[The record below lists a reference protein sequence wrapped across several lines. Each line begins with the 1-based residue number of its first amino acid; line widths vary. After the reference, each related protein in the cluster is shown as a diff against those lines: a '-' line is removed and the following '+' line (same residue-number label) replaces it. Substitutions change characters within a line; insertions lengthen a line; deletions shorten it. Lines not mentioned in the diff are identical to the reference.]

1 MRWSAGIIVCFL
13 LLLGTCVQA
22 QRTRYGAIKGTVLD
36 SLSRH
41 TLESAS
47 VAVFLTSDSS
57 LVNYAITTRKG
68 EFTITGVPLN
78 TPCRIVITNRGYEE
92 LSRSVILPVD
102 VKELRL
108 DTILLVKSFNE
119 LKAVTVTA
127 LRPPVTVKPDTLEF
141 NVSSFKTMPNAM
153 MEDLLKQLPGVDVD
167 KDGNVTINGKKV
179 SKIMVD
185 GREFFGG
192 DPKIAL
198 KNLPKDIIDKLQVVD
213 NKTREA
219 RFNKTTDG
227 NEDLAINLT
236 LRKEAQRGWFGRIS
250 TGYGTNER
258 YEGAA
263 MVNFFNGAKQFSI
276 LGNASN
282 TNRGSVAGG
291 DFNIATSRS
300 TLDGGGGGLTR
311 AASGGLNFSDNIGR
325 QIKMNG
331 SYFYNNSHTDNIS
344 RVQRRNIL
352 ADTSFWY
359 YSDDNSI
366 NDYSNHRLTLNASYT
381 IDTLTEVHI
390 NSNIGTTQSD
400 VVNIKQARS
409 TTLDDRLIN
418 TSENTYSTDGSGKN
432 ISTEFFFSR
441 RFRKQGRGFTIGLNY
456 NYSDQASVNDNVGQ
470 NEFYKNGA
478 PDSLD
483 VVNQRSD
490 ATSNGKVVSFTASY
504 SEPITSYL
512 NAIFRYNYTRNLN
525 YSDKITNRFNAVTGK
540 YDLEDTAFTNA
551 FRNINETHTPD
562 VSLSFNKNKYRA
574 ALGSGVQ
581 FLQQD
586 NLTITNGNLLHQYY
600 INVTPSANLGYSFS
614 KTGSVSVFY
623 NGRNQQPSI
632 QQLQPVPDNSNP
644 LYVNLG
650 NPDLRPS
657 FFHNVNIQVRE
668 SKGNSYWFTG
678 LTYNTT
684 RNQIIYQSW
693 FDDVG
698 KQYSQPVNVNGN
710 FGMSGNL
717 QYSHTW
723 KKRDVLLRMNLGS
736 NGYFNRNH
744 TFTNQVSVTSN
755 AYSLSQSIG
764 LNLTYKQVLSI
775 MPSFNVRFNKTRY
788 SQSLQDAAFNTK
800 TFSVSAFWNQPKW
813 LILENN
819 LQYSYNSQIAPG
831 FNKSVTMWSAAVNC
845 LLFKKQQGILRLA
858 VYDILRQN
866 VGVSRS
872 ITQTYIE
879 DRQTQVLQQYF
890 LLSFIY
896 NLRKFNGGK

>member
-1 MRWSAGIIVCFL
+1 
-13 LLLGTCVQA
+13 
-22 QRTRYGAIKGTVLD
+22 
-36 SLSRH
+36 
-41 TLESAS
+41 
-47 VAVFLTSDSS
+47 
-57 LVNYAITTRKG
+57 
-68 EFTITGVPLN
+68 VPIN
-78 TPCRIVITNRGYEE
+78 TPCKLVITNRSYEE
-92 LSRSVILPVD
+92 FTRSVILPVD
-102 VKELRL
+102 TKELRL

-213 NKTREA
+213 NKTRES

-236 LRKEAQRGWFGRIS
+236 LRKEAQKGWFGRIS
-250 TGYGTNER
+250 AGYGTNER

-263 MVNFFNGAKQFSI
+263 MVNFFNGAKQFSL

-282 TNRGSVAGG
+282 TNRGNVSGG
-291 DFNIATSRS
+291 DFNISTSRS

-311 AASGGLNFSDNIGR
+311 AASGGLNFSDNIGQ
-325 QIKMNG
+325 QIKVNG

-344 RVQRRNIL
+344 KIQRLNIL

-359 YSDDNSI
+359 YSDNNSV

-381 IDTLTEVHI
+381 IDTLTELHI
-390 NSNIGTTQSD
+390 NSNLGTTQSD
-400 VVNIKQARS
+400 VINLKQAKS
-409 TTLDDRLIN
+409 TTLDDRVIN
-418 TSENTYSTDGSGKN
+418 TSENSYTTDGSGKN

-456 NYSDQASVNDNVGQ
+456 NYSDQRSLNDNIGQ
-470 NEFYKNGA
+470 NEFYKNGS

-483 VVNQRSD
+483 LINQRSNS
-490 ATSNGKVVSFTASY
+490 TSNGKVVSFTASY
-504 SEPITSYL
+504 SEPITRYL
-512 NAIFRYNYTRNLN
+512 NAIVRYNYTRNLN
-525 YSDKITNRFNAVTGK
+525 YSDKITNQFNAATGK

-562 VSLSFNKNKYRA
+562 VSLSFNRNKYRA

-581 FLQQD
+581 FLKQD

-600 INVTPSANLGYSFS
+600 INVTPSANLGYNFS

-657 FFHNVNIQVRE
+657 FFHNINIQVRE

-684 RNQIIYQSW
+684 QNQIIYQSW

-723 KKRDVLLRMNLGS
+723 KRRDVMLRMNLGS
-736 NGYFNRNH
+736 NGYFNRNN
-744 TFTNQVSVTSN
+744 TFTNQISVTSN

-764 LNLTYKQVLSI
+764 LNFTYKQSLSI
-775 MPSFNVRFNKTRY
+775 MPSFNVRFNKTQY

-800 TFSVSAFWNQPKW
+800 TFSISAFWNQPKW

-831 FNKSVTMWSAAVNC
+831 FNKSVTMWSAAINC

-896 NLRKFNGGK
+896 NLRKFNAGK